1 MMKRTLI
8 LLAALLLLCGCAG
21 PEPSVILIQ
30 PVTFYYR
37 TAQPDFSAKDGVIR
51 AEVRDLGNGSF
62 SDSEIFSKY
71 LEGPVSP
78 DLISPVS
85 QDTKLEKVVR
95 VGSRLDVYLI
105 RDVNS
110 PAELDHTLTD
120 ACLAKT
126 GLALDGI
133 GKVRIFVHSQGG
145 AKLSDVVYTGS
156 SFLFFDNG
164 ETPNTLEVTLY
175 YADESG
181 RFLLP
186 EKRTVSQ
193 MRDEDLATYVL
204 GLLCSEPLSGGMKSP
219 FPPGTALMENVKV
232 ENGICSVDFYPGD
245 TPGQEQAQMLAVMS
259 VVNTLC
265 KLDSINQV
273 QIYISGRQ
281 VMPGEVREYQYLD
294 LSAPWT
300 ADNSIIGPVR
310 EELGEFS
317 AVLCLPGLQPD
328 VYLHRLTVRARARGG
343 VSREEALLQ
352 MLFDRTAQ
360 NGLGVPVTD
369 TASIV
374 SVSTKNGVCTV
385 DLGANSLPGDEP
397 ARSTAI
403 RSIAASLASLPEL
416 DAILIT
422 ENGSPVSPEPIRPQS
437 DWFRESGDGT

>member
-1 MMKRTLI
+1 M
-8 LLAALLLLCGCAG
+8 
-21 PEPSVILIQ
+21 
-30 PVTFYYR
+30 
-37 TAQPDFSAKDGVIR
+37 
-51 AEVRDLGNGSF
+51 
-62 SDSEIFSKY
+62 
-71 LEGPVSP
+71 
-78 DLISPVS
+78 
-85 QDTKLEKVVR
+85 
-95 VGSRLDVYLI
+95 
-105 RDVNS
+105 
-110 PAELDHTLTD
+110 
-120 ACLAKT
+120 
-126 GLALDGI
+126 
-133 GKVRIFVHSQGG
+133 
-145 AKLSDVVYTGS
+145 
-156 SFLFFDNG
+156 
-164 ETPNTLEVTLY
+164 
-175 YADESG
+175 
-181 RFLLP
+181 
-186 EKRTVSQ
+186 
-193 MRDEDLATYVL
+193 
-204 GLLCSEPLSGGMKSP
+204 
-219 FPPGTALMENVKV
+219 KV
-232 ENGICSVDFYPGD
+232 ENGICSVDFYPED
-245 TPGQEQAQMLAVMS
+245 TPEQEQAQMLAVLS

-281 VMPGEVREYQYLD
+281 VMPGEAREYQYLD

-300 ADNSIIGPVR
+300 ADNSVIGPVR

-328 VYLHRLTVRARARGG
+328 VDLHRLTVRARARGG

-352 MLFDRTAQ
+352 MLFERTAQ

-416 DAILIT
+416 DAVLIT